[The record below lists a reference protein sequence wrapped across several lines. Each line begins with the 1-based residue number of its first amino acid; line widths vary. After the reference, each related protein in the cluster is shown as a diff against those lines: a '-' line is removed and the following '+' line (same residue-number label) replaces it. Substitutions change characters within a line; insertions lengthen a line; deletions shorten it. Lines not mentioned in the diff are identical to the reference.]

1 MCLCKLINKTALVF
15 IWYIC
20 GMPGTTRQQKF
31 ARLIQK
37 EISEIFQQDKRG
49 YLGNAFV
56 TIADVQV
63 SPDLSVARIYVSMML
78 QEDKAAILQRI
89 ESHKKEIRRDLGNR
103 IGKQVRIIPE
113 LIFYVDKVEEEA
125 MRLEALIR
133 SLNIPPA
140 TDDPK
145 EST

>member
-1 MCLCKLINKTALVF
+1 
-15 IWYIC
+15 
-20 GMPGTTRQQKF
+20 MPGTTRQHKF

-63 SPDLSVARIYVSMML
+63 SPDLSIARIYVSMML
-78 QEDKAAILQRI
+78 QDDKAGVLRRI

-103 IGKQVRIIPE
+103 IGKQVRIVPD
-113 LIFYVDKVEEEA
+113 LIFYIDKVEEEA

-140 TDDPK
+140 PDDPK
-145 EST
+145 TST

>member
-1 MCLCKLINKTALVF
+1 MSA
-15 IWYIC
+15 
-20 GMPGTTRQQKF
+20 TTRQHKF

-37 EISEIFQQDKRG
+37 EVSEIFQQDKRG

-78 QEDKAAILQRI
+78 QDDKAGILQRI

-125 MRLEALIR
+125 MRLDALIK

-140 TDDPK
+140 ADAPN

>member
-1 MCLCKLINKTALVF
+1 RVQATTALGF
-15 IWYIC
+15 KWYIC
-20 GMPGTTRQQKF
+20 NMPATTRQQKF

-63 SPDLSVARIYVSMML
+63 SPDLSIARIYVSMML
-78 QEDKAAILQRI
+78 QDDKAGVLRRI

-103 IGKQVRIIPE
+103 IGKQVRIVPD
-113 LIFYVDKVEEEA
+113 LIFPIG
-125 MRLEALIR
+125 RR
-133 SLNIPPA
+133 SARFSSRTSAGISA
-140 TDDPK
+140 TLLSRSPTFR
-145 EST
+145 SAPT

>member
-1 MCLCKLINKTALVF
+1 
-15 IWYIC
+15 
-20 GMPGTTRQQKF
+20 MPGTTRQHKF

-63 SPDLSVARIYVSMML
+63 NPDLSIARIYVSMML
-78 QEDKAAILQRI
+78 QDDKAAILRRI

-103 IGKQVRIIPE
+103 IGKQVRIVPE

-125 MRLEALIR
+125 MRIEALIR

-140 TDDPK
+140 SDDSNK
-145 EST
+145 ST

>member
-1 MCLCKLINKTALVF
+1 
-15 IWYIC
+15 
-20 GMPGTTRQQKF
+20 MPATTRQQKF

-78 QEDKAAILQRI
+78 QQDKAAILQRI

-125 MRLEALIR
+125 MRLDALIR

-140 TDDPK
+140 SDDPK

>member
-1 MCLCKLINKTALVF
+1 MDGHATVLGF

-20 GMPGTTRQQKF
+20 DMPGTTRQQKF

-78 QEDKAAILQRI
+78 QENKGAILQRI

-103 IGKQVRIIPE
+103 IGKQVRIVPE
-113 LIFYVDKVEEEA
+113 LIFYVDKVEEDA

-140 TDDPK
+140 SDEPEK
-145 EST
+145 ST

>member
-1 MCLCKLINKTALVF
+1 MRVQATTALGF
-15 IWYIC
+15 KWYIC
-20 GMPGTTRQQKF
+20 NMPATTRQQKF

-63 SPDLSVARIYVSMML
+63 SPDLSIARIYVSMML
-78 QEDKAAILQRI
+78 QDDKAGVLRRI

-103 IGKQVRIIPE
+103 IGKQVRIVPD
-113 LIFYVDKVEEEA
+113 LIFYIDKVEEEA

-140 TDDPK
+140 PDDPK
-145 EST
+145 TST

>member
-1 MCLCKLINKTALVF
+1 
-15 IWYIC
+15 
-20 GMPGTTRQQKF
+20 MPGTTRQQKF

>member
-1 MCLCKLINKTALVF
+1 
-15 IWYIC
+15 
-20 GMPGTTRQQKF
+20 MPGTTRQHKF

-63 SPDLSVARIYVSMML
+63 NPDLSIARIYVSMML
-78 QEDKAAILQRI
+78 QDDKAAILRRI

-103 IGKQVRIIPE
+103 IGKQVRIVPE

-125 MRLEALIR
+125 MRIEALIR

-140 TDDPK
+140 SDDSNK
-145 EST
+145 SS